1 MDAVDKGGE
10 VGARTRRAGRGEVA
24 SAFAGS
30 MQAVDLGGDGRGGAT
45 TGPGGVNVG
54 HGVHQAMAGG
64 SDQVQYQHQPLP
76 EIGGHQHQ
84 PVTQPPGQQTAP
96 PPPAEHRP
104 PARRGCL

>member
-54 HGVHQAMAGG
+54 HGAHQAMAGG
-64 SDQVQYQHQPLP
+64 SDQVQYQHQVKQIAL
-76 EIGGHQHQ
+76 Q
-84 PVTQPPGQQTAP
+84 
-96 PPPAEHRP
+96 
-104 PARRGCL
+104 LSS